1 MDLALT
7 LQQSSHGCQGQH
19 EEEEEDRAGNAR
31 QEVQQELDNFRGSSG
46 VLEERRLVAPQKHD
60 HHQRAQEHE
69 TDTDTIWT
77 AD

>member
-1 MDLALT
+1 MSRTARGGGGGET
-7 LQQSSHGCQGQH
+7 
-19 EEEEEDRAGNAR
+19 GNAR

-46 VLEERRLVAPQKHD
+46 VLDERRLVAPQKHD
-60 HHQRAQEHE
+60 HHQQRAQEHE

>member
-1 MDLALT
+1 MSRTAGGGGGGET
-7 LQQSSHGCQGQH
+7 
-19 EEEEEDRAGNAR
+19 GNAR
-31 QEVQQELDNFRGSSG
+31 QEVQQDLDNFRGSSG